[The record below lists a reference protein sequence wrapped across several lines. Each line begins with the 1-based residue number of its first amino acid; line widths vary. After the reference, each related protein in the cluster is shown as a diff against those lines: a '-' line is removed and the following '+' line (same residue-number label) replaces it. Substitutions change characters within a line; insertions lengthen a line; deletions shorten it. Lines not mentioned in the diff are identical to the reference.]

1 MANACGLFGDLI
13 PNIYI
18 DRVFLEEALQD
29 TNNDGI
35 ADIQTPT
42 ISVNLKVVD
51 TPSANGTFSIL
62 GQALEIE
69 SANST
74 LDFKDFMKVHCV
86 MFLSLIHI

>member
-62 GQALEIE
+62 GAKFFNKPPNLV
-69 SANST
+69 SLN
-74 LDFKDFMKVHCV
+74 FF
-86 MFLSLIHI
+86 FSLIYICLLSYRL